1 MCEKSAASVDIL
13 MATYNGEKY
22 VGEQIE
28 SIQAQS
34 FNNWRLLISDDCSSD
49 DTLEIVKKYAEQD
62 PRIIVVSQG
71 KRYGSAKLNFMS
83 LLTAADAPY
92 VMFCDQDDVW
102 LPKKIEL
109 TLAKMHELEHLSL
122 ERQPLLVFTDMKVVD
137 KHLGI
142 IADSFESYSNIDS
155 SRVMFRQILAQS
167 VGAGC
172 TMMINR
178 DLQEDISGYAP
189 SNGIIMHDWWLTL
202 VAAAFGQI
210 GHVSVPTSL
219 YRQHGNNAVAA
230 KDFSLVDRITHMRR
244 MIRNVNKTITQA
256 CCFDSIYGDVLRT
269 DQKKT
274 LSYYIKSYKGKN
286 VFVRVISLIRSGCW
300 KKGTRKIGQLIALCF
315 SDDTRLK

>member
-109 TLAKMHELEHLSL
+109 TLAKMYELEQLHPR
-122 ERQPLLVFTDMKVVD
+122 EQPLLVFTDMKVVGED
-137 KHLGI
+137 LHIL
-142 IADSFESYSNIDS
+142 DESFERYSQIDS
-155 SRVMFRQILAQS
+155 SRTSFNQILAQS

-172 TMMINR
+172 TMMCNHVLKEL
-178 DLQEDISGYAP
+178 LQGTSHSAYM
-189 SNGIIMHDWWLTL
+189 IMHDWWISLI
-202 VAAAFGQI
+202 AASMGSI
-210 GHVSVPTSL
+210 GHVSQATSL
-219 YRQHGNNAVAA
+219 YRQHEDNSVGASH
-230 KDFSLVDRITHMRR
+230 FSPFERMLHLERMR
-244 MIRNVNKTITQA
+244 QS
-256 CCFDSIYGDVLRT
+256 F
-269 DQKKT
+269 QKT
-274 LSYYIKSYKGKN
+274 LKQAESFKEVFGSKLSEKN
-286 VFVRVISLIRSGCW
+286 LETVKIYAQIRHVNGIIGVLNLCRCGCW
-300 KKGTRKIGQLIALCF
+300 KSGTRAAGQIICSALP
-315 SDDTRLK
+315 KK